1 MMAAFILTYIVI
13 GALFA
18 IASGVWVAVAL
29 VRAISVRKT
38 ISDESYQ
45 TREESSD

>member
-1 MMAAFILTYIVI
+1 MGVVILILVVI
-13 GALFA
+13 GAFFVV
-18 IASGVWVAVAL
+18 ASGVWVAVAL
-29 VRAISVRKT
+29 VRAISVRET

>member
-1 MMAAFILTYIVI
+1 MMGTVILILAVI

-38 ISDESYQ
+38 ISDKSNQ